1 MTPNETTQ
9 LRTMAEI
16 FRRLREE
23 NVKLRESLGMETEE
37 RKAFDDENVELF
49 DVVHKNHDR
58 RGTIWQAGINPWM
71 PGGSRCRRTGS
82 RSISG
87 DAFSASSHMRG

>member
-1 MTPNETTQ
+1 MTPNEVAQ

-23 NVKLRESLGMETEE
+23 NVKLRESLLMDTKESRT
-37 RKAFDDENVELF
+37 FDNENVELF

-58 RGTIWQAGINPWM
+58 R
-71 PGGSRCRRTGS
+71 
-82 RSISG
+82 
-87 DAFSASSHMRG
+87 

>member
-1 MTPNETTQ
+1 MMPNEVAQ

-23 NVKLRESLGMETEE
+23 NVKLRESLLLESKES
-37 RKAFDDENVELF
+37 KALDDENAELF

-58 RGTIWQAGINPWM
+58 R
-71 PGGSRCRRTGS
+71 
-82 RSISG
+82 
-87 DAFSASSHMRG
+87 

>member
-23 NVKLRESLGMETEE
+23 NVKLRESLLMETKES
-37 RKAFDDENVELF
+37 RTFDNENVELF

-58 RGTIWQAGINPWM
+58 R
-71 PGGSRCRRTGS
+71 
-82 RSISG
+82 
-87 DAFSASSHMRG
+87 